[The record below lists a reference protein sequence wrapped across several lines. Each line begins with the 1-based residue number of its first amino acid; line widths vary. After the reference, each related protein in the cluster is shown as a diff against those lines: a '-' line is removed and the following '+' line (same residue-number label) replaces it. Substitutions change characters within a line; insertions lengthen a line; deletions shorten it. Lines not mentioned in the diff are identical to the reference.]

1 MTKYSIPE
9 DYDAAVSG
17 GMVLVGTSS
26 NVSEQLHVEIEKS
39 GVNYILTRF
48 AFGDLTLDESKFSLE
63 SFENEVMPQFLDF
76 EIESNLG

>member
-26 NVSEQLHVEIEKS
+26 QVHERLLEEIEIS
-39 GVNYILTRF
+39 GVNYVLTRF
-48 AFGDLTLDESKFSLE
+48 AFGDLTYEESKYSLE
-63 SFENEVMPQFLDF
+63 SFENHVMPGFL
-76 EIESNLG
+76 SLH